1 MCKIGDIIAVPTY
14 VGEDKN
20 QVGTHYF
27 VVVND
32 KNGEIE
38 GLNFDVVGAVMSS
51 FKSEGHKLKKLK
63 YEENI
68 EIKETDGSIN
78 NHDLK
83 NGYIKADQLHYFKKN
98 KTNYFVVGQV
108 DGDVLIEILQ
118 RMQYLDT
125 KGKLKQN
132 LENIKEDALVTA

>member
-1 MCKIGDIIAVPTY
+1 MCKLGDIIAVSKF
-14 VGEDKN
+14 VGDGSN
-20 QVGTHYF
+20 QVSMHYF

-38 GLNFDVVGAVMSS
+38 GLNFDLVGAVMSS
-51 FKSEGHKLKKLK
+51 FKSEEQKTKKLK
-63 YEENI
+63 YKENI
-68 EIKETDGSIN
+68 EIKEKDGTIN
-78 NHDLK
+78 NHDLR
-83 NGYIKADQLHYFKKN
+83 NGYIKADQLHYFKKS

-108 DGDVLIEILQ
+108 DGDVLIKILQ

-132 LENIKEDALVTA
+132 LENIKEGILVTE